1 MARSI
6 ESWKTVSDTATSHRT
21 TISSET
27 RSSRTICRQPIPVMV
42 ARLLLCPKRA
52 LCIRQAPAPADQTV
66 CMAHTRPGRAATRSI
81 EAAPAPSAPHC
92 GFSHNPQHV
101 AASRLRAHPVTESDI
116 ASSASASSAGGRA
129 AGANR
134 GNPLQPVSTAA
145 ANLKNNKNKN
155 KTPEQV
161 CLNFQAGKCKLGEK
175 CPNYHPSKACWDEL
189 KQPNSCPRGIDCTFS
204 HNPLALHVQRTS
216 QEVPSPPAPMTPP
229 VTDSDAGSSSASGSN
244 VCRDFQKGSCPRK
257 NCKLYHPPPSKPCH
271 FEFNKK
277 GSCNNGLMCRFSHQ
291 QPGNA
296 SDGQSPS
303 QPRPNLKFVDK
314 TYKLRGNNLFW
325 MKAANK
331 AQQGRKLNQQV
342 VRKLVTLDELSGKAD
357 AMGVDLIAGS
367 LATDKKPKV
376 AGSKT
381 FAEPNSIRLR
391 GPLEKVKTIETILA
405 EQEAIFEGMPKHEV
419 RWLFAD
425 DPWAK
430 ALMET
435 KYHDMTK
442 IFNKGANDGYGWY
455 EFIHHNDGKSKGA
468 ATKAAKNKGDE
479 PKDDPMQLLSLAST
493 KINGIELQVAY
504 APNIVAA
511 KVDAIIIR
519 YI

>member
-1 MARSI
+1 MAKACPLYQAGTCSRRSDC
-6 ESWKTVSDTATSHRT
+6 VHGAHP
-21 TISSET
+21 TIA
-27 RSSRTICRQPIPVMV
+27 CRHEVN
-42 ARLLLCPKRA
+42 RGGSCTL
-52 LCIRQAPAPADQTV
+52 
-66 CMAHTRPGRAATRSI
+66 G
-81 EAAPAPSAPHC
+81 PHC
-92 GFSHNPQHV
+92 AFSHNPQHL
-101 AASRLRAHPVTESDI
+101 AASRLRAHPITESDI
-116 ASSASASSAGGRA
+116 ASSAYSASSAGGRA
-129 AGANR
+129 SGGNR
-134 GNPLQPVSTAA
+134 NPLQPVSAA
-145 ANLKNNKNKN
+145 AADLKNNKNNKN

-161 CLNFQAGKCKLGEK
+161 CLNFQAGKCKLGDK

-204 HNPLALHVQRTS
+204 HNPLALYVQRTA
-216 QEVPSPPAPMTPP
+216 QEVPSAPAPMTPP

-271 FEFNKK
+271 FEFKKK
-277 GSCNNGLMCRFSHQ
+277 GSCSNGLMCRFSHQ

-303 QPRPNLKFVDK
+303 PPRPNLKFVDK

-331 AQQGRKLNQQV
+331 AQQGRKLKQQV

-367 LATDKKPKV
+367 LATDKKPKGP

-391 GPLEKVKTIETILA
+391 GPLEKVKTIETILE

-430 ALMET
+430 LLMET
-435 KYHDMTK
+435 KYRDMTK

-455 EFIHHNDGKSKGA
+455 EFIHNDGKSKGA
-468 ATKAAKNKGDE
+468 ATKAAKKGE
-479 PKDDPMQLLSLAST
+479 QPKDDPMQLLTLAST

-511 KVDAIIIR
+511 RVDAIIIR
-519 YI
+519 YKSP